1 LRGTGLVV
9 FISIGLV
16 LNGAAVAV
24 LAHTIW
30 VMGWNLKEK
39 PTLKRFAIASLSLG
53 YGFGGFLFTILISAW
68 PELTPKMDGW
78 AWLLVQTILSAA
90 VMLLRMYFMYRHDV
104 DAEASRDIPET
115 CEADPPASIWHELK
129 WRLDAFWWSEGW
141 HSALCSLMFVSV
153 GIAIGLGITVNTVT
167 ASLLTTANYGS
178 VGYPTSRDIF
188 EAALTFLGCQ
198 VLGRIITLSL
208 QGLGDCSHWV
218 FIGGNAM
225 QLAAFAMLWA
235 RGGEAHFFLISSAI
249 CGIALGISWT
259 IWPLIVTLHFPGGVE
274 AVQINFGIIF
284 LAIAIFCPV
293 LSACTDH
300 ILLAT
305 APRIAGCE
313 IVDGVDF
320 RGPSC
325 YDTVF
330 LSYTMFA
337 LLALGT
343 SSAAAAIL
351 VHQKMKTR
359 KDNGPELQ
367 QQDSVGI

>member
-1 LRGTGLVV
+1 M
-9 FISIGLV
+9 FISIGLI

-78 AWLLVQTILSAA
+78 AWLLVQTTLSAA
-90 VMLLRMYFMYRHDV
+90 VMILRILFMYRNDV
-104 DAEASRDIPET
+104 DAEA
-115 CEADPPASIWHELK
+115 PPGGSASQVSGVTPSIWHELK

-141 HSALCSLMFVSV
+141 HSALCSLMFMSV

-167 ASLLTTANYGS
+167 ASLLTTANYGV

-188 EAALTFLGCQ
+188 EAALTFLGSQ

-208 QGLGDCSHWV
+208 QGLGDCSHVV

-235 RGGEAHFFLISSAI
+235 RGGEPTFFLISSAI

-259 IWPLIVTLHFPGGVE
+259 VWPLIVTLHFPGGVE
-274 AVQINFGIIF
+274 AVQINFGLIF
-284 LAIAIFCPV
+284 VSIAIFCPV

-305 APRIAGCE
+305 APTIAGCE

-330 LSYTMFA
+330 MVYTMFA
-337 LLALGT
+337 LLALVT

-351 VHQKMKTR
+351 VHRKMKR
-359 KDNGPELQ
+359 GKDKGPELQ
-367 QQDSVGI
+367 RQHTVE